1 VCQDC
6 HDASRHPG
14 SVYDASGAWNFKP
27 PATAP
32 NTRLISRGCIN
43 CHYNIHGSNAPAMR
57 GKFFLR

>member
-14 SVYDASGAWNFKP
+14 TIYDGSGGWSA
-27 PATAP
+27 ATP

-43 CHYNIHGSNAPAMR
+43 CHYHIHGSNAPAMR